1 MTYPSDDTDILLHI
15 RWTEGAD
22 LSFTINPYLDT
33 PATLKDLVYQ
43 AAPHTSNK
51 KLRLIYNGKILDND
65 RTLLYRYGLEIP
77 GTFVH
82 CVVSEH
88 VSYDYTKTAKKPSK
102 TTAGFDRL
110 VASGFNQEE
119 IRSIR
124 TQFHRMH
131 QTPYD
136 GQEPTEQ
143 LQQLEEQWMDETGET
158 VPEGSIQ
165 GTYKEM
171 MWGLILGFFLGILCI
186 FWVRET
192 VFTRRHQLGILV
204 GMFLNISFG
213 YMHVYH

>member
-1 MTYPSDDTDILLHI
+1 MTYPGNNTDILIHI
-15 RWTEGAD
+15 RWSEGAD
-22 LSFTINPYLDT
+22 LSFTVSPFLDT
-33 PATLKDLVYQ
+33 PGTLKDHIYQ
-43 AAPHTSNK
+43 ASPHTLNK

-65 RTLLYRYGLEIP
+65 MKPLVVYGLRTSGAFI
-77 GTFVH
+77 H

-88 VSYDYTKTAKKPSK
+88 VSYTKTTKKATK
-102 TTAGFDRL
+102 TTGFDRL

-131 QTPYD
+131 HTAYD

-158 VPEGSIQ
+158 VPEGSLQ

-171 MWGLILGFFLGILCI
+171 LWGLILGFFLGILCI
-186 FWVRET
+186 FWVRES
-192 VFTRRHQLGILV
+192 VFTRRHQLGIMV
-204 GMFLNISFG
+204 GMFINITFG